1 MEANEIQRQ
10 RENFTQQIRKQN
22 REEIF
27 SKRRNLNTSQ
37 SMLDMGDSPMDEH
50 MDEEKIE
57 KKPIVVDESRRE
69 LILR

>member
-27 SKRRNLNTSQ
+27 SKRRNLNTPQ
-37 SMLDMGDSPMDEH
+37 TLLELGDNPMDE
-50 MDEEKIE
+50 
-57 KKPIVVDESRRE
+57 
-69 LILR
+69 

>member
-37 SMLDMGDSPMDEH
+37 TLLDMGDNP
-50 MDEEKIE
+50 MDEEKLE
-57 KKPIVVDESRRE
+57 KKPLIVD
-69 LILR
+69 

>member
-37 SMLDMGDSPMDEH
+37 TLLDMGDNP
-50 MDEEKIE
+50 MDEEKFD
-57 KKPIVVDESRRE
+57 KKPLIVD
-69 LILR
+69 

>member
-37 SMLDMGDSPMDEH
+37 TLLEMGDNP
-50 MDEEKIE
+50 MDEEKFD
-57 KKPIVVDESRRE
+57 KKPLIVD
-69 LILR
+69 

>member
-37 SMLDMGDSPMDEH
+37 TLLELGDNPMDE
-50 MDEEKIE
+50 
-57 KKPIVVDESRRE
+57 
-69 LILR
+69 

>member
-37 SMLDMGDSPMDEH
+37 
-50 MDEEKIE
+50 
-57 KKPIVVDESRRE
+57 
-69 LILR
+69 